1 MPDLHLRRLC
11 IVLCVS
17 AGAFSL
23 LFQTIIPLNQLP
35 LSILL
40 LFVHE
45 NII

>member
-1 MPDLHLRRLC
+1 MPDLHLWRLY

-17 AGAFSL
+17 AGAFPL
-23 LFQTIIPLNQLP
+23 LFQTIIPLNQRS
-35 LSILL
+35 LSILV